1 MTGPLAS
8 LALIFALATA
18 GPALAEEPPAVDG
31 ELHVTMKNAEYVK
44 VQING
49 EDYDN
54 TEFEKDGKVV
64 LIKGLSLSLEHNNVT
79 LLPTDT
85 SLKPLE
91 LQVVPKDFK
100 KKRKGKVFFL
110 VATKMVTFEKAP
122 AEPAPAPDA
131 PPKTDPI
138 APPPPEKDL

>member
-1 MTGPLAS
+1 MTGPIATLALVFTLAS
-8 LALIFALATA
+8 A
-18 GPALAEEPPAVDG
+18 GPALAEEPAAVDG
-31 ELHVTMKNAEYVK
+31 ELQVTMKNAEYVK
-44 VQING
+44 VQVNG

-64 LIKGLSLSLEHNNVT
+64 LVKGLSLTLEHNNVT
-79 LLPTDT
+79 LVPTDT
-85 SLKPLE
+85 SLKPIE

-100 KKRKGKVFFL
+100 KKRKGKVFYL